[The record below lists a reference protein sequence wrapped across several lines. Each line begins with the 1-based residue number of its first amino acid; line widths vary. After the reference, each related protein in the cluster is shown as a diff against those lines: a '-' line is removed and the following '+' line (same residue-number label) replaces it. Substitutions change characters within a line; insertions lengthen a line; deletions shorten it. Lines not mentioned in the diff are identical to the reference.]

1 MRVELGRFSVSTA
14 ADDET
19 CEKDQERLPTKTLR
33 TFLCLSLHPSIHP
46 SIHHLSMPT
55 GKKLGPRKLNRFA

>member
-1 MRVELGRFSVSTA
+1 MRAELSRFSVSTA

-33 TFLCLSLHPSIHP
+33 TFPCLSS
-46 SIHHLSMPT
+46 SIHHLSMST
-55 GKKLGPRKLNRFA
+55 GKKLSPRKFNWFA

>member
-1 MRVELGRFSVSTA
+1 MRAELGRFSVSTA

-33 TFLCLSLHPSIHP
+33 TFLCLSLHPSIH
-46 SIHHLSMPT
+46 HLSMST
-55 GKKLGPRKLNRFA
+55 GKKLSPRKFNQFA